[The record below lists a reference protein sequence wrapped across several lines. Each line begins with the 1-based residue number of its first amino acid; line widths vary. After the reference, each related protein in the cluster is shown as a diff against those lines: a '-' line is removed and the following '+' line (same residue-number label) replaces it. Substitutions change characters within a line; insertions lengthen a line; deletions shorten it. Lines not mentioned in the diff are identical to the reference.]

1 MNPFKEDPV
10 ARYIRETGLKYLLPV
25 AETPPQTPVEPSK
38 ADEDS
43 LVGVENKDAQKV
55 ILPSPEPV
63 VAQVAAGSIWP
74 DCPSQLNWTKE
85 EKNRVYTEKMNKYG
99 YFQKGQ
105 DNEP

>member
-10 ARYIRETGLKYLLPV
+10 ARYIRVTGLKYLPPIVEDVPDVAPV
-25 AETPPQTPVEPSK
+25 ASNPEVG
-38 ADEDS
+38 S

-85 EKNRVYTEKMNKYG
+85 EKNGFYNEKMNKYG
-99 YFQKGQ
+99 YFQKG
-105 DNEP
+105 